1 VIENKG
7 GSVQIQQFD
16 LPNDP
21 RFNDA
26 LYQNKSPMLGAGR
39 KPLKKT
45 KSSSTHERELLLKL
59 DQYIQVNQERA
70 NNILEKND
78 NLVR

>member
-1 VIENKG
+1 MIENKG

-21 RFNDA
+21 
-26 LYQNKSPMLGAGR
+26 LYQNKPAMSGAGR

-78 NLVR
+78 NLAR